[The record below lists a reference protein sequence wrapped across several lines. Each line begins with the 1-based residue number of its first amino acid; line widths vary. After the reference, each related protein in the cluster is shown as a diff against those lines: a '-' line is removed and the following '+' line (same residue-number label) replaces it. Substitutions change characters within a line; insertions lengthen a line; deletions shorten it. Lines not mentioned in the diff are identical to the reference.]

1 MELIVIN
8 ESRLKIMLTGE
19 DMARYDLASP
29 AADADP
35 LGRTT
40 PRPDGEGIAPHTR
53 EILRHIFADAHAE
66 IGFDTEGERL
76 FVQLYASKG
85 GGCEIFVTKLGGEGE
100 TKLLKAMESAEPT
113 NRKRRVRLCLAGLND
128 LTALCRRLVS
138 SGFREESAAY
148 ITEEGG
154 EAWYLILTV
163 NEEREGRLSPLTAI
177 LGEYGRE
184 VGGEIELY
192 LSEYGRA
199 VCPVGAVETLA
210 RV

>member
-19 DMARYDLASP
+19 DMARYDLPSP
-29 AADADP
+29 ADAEAVGHTAPPSVGD
-35 LGRTT
+35 
-40 PRPDGEGIAPHTR
+40 GIAPHTR
-53 EILRHIFADAHAE
+53 EILRHIFADARTE

-100 TKLLKAMESAEPT
+100 SRLLKAMESAKAT
-113 NRKRRVRLCLAGLND
+113 HRKRRIRLRFERLNE

-138 SGFREESAAY
+138 AGFRGESRAY
-148 ITEEGG
+148 ITADPPEV
-154 EAWYLILTV
+154 WYLILTV
-163 NEEREGRLSPLTAI
+163 TEERGGTLPSSAAF

-192 LSEYGRA
+192 LSEYGRE
-199 VCPVGAVETLA
+199 VCPDGAVETLA